1 MTVDQRITNP
11 ARAGRINESIRM
23 TCRGNGKQTANEY
36 RRKADTKSCIKIT
49 IDH

>member
-1 MTVDQRITNP
+1 MTVDQRITNKK
-11 ARAGRINESIRM
+11 RINESIRM